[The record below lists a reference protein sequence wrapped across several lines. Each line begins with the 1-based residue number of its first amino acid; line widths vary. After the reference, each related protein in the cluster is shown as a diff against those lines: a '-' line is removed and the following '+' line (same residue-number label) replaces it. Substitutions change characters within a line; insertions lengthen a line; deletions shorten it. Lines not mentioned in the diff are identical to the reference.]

1 MECRRLP
8 MFPLERPLV
17 PYDRLP
23 LHIFELRYR
32 QMIKECMAGEPEFG
46 VVLIERGR
54 EVGGGDQRFS
64 VGTLARIVDA
74 VELADGRWVL
84 EAVGIQRLVVDRW
97 LEDDPYPC
105 AEVLPLDDEEPA
117 DDLEVLRGQVEQL
130 LRRSFALRAELGG
143 MGLPS
148 DFALTDDPVVAAY
161 HAAIV
166 SGLGPIDVQSVLE
179 TAGAE
184 ARLQLMATLL
194 DDQVDLLTRRLEQG

>member
-1 MECRRLP
+1 MAARRLP
-8 MFPLERPLV
+8 MFPLERVLV

-23 LHIFELRYR
+23 LHIFEPRYR
-32 QMIKECMAGEPEFG
+32 EMIKQCMAGDAEFG

-84 EAVGIQRLVVDRW
+84 EAVGVERITVERW

-105 AEVLPLDDEEPA
+105 AEVVPLDDEEPQA
-117 DDLEVLRGQVEQL
+117 DLETLRLQMEQL
-130 LRRSFALRAELGG
+130 LMRTFALRAELGG
-143 MGLPS
+143 VPLPTEFELS
-148 DFALTDDPVVAAY
+148 DDPVVAAY

-166 SGLGPIDVQSVLE
+166 SGLGPIDVQTVLE
-179 TAGAE
+179 APGPA

-194 DDQVDLLTRRLEQG
+194 DDQVDVLSRQLAQG

>member
-1 MECRRLP
+1 MARRLP
-8 MFPLERPLV
+8 MFPLERVLV

-23 LHIFELRYR
+23 LHIFEPRYR
-32 QMIKECMAGEPEFG
+32 EMIKQCMAGDAEFG

-84 EAVGIQRLVVDRW
+84 EAVGVGRLAVERW

-105 AEVLPLDDEEPA
+105 AEVVALEDEESLT
-117 DDLEVLRGQVEQL
+117 DLETLRLQMEHL
-130 LRRSFALRAELGG
+130 MRTLALRAELGG
-143 MGLPS
+143 VPVPTEFELS
-148 DFALTDDPVVAAY
+148 DDPVVAAY

-166 SGLGPIDVQSVLE
+166 SGLGPIDVQTVLE
-179 TAGAE
+179 ASGPE

-194 DDQVDLLTRRLEQG
+194 DDQADMLSRQLAQG